1 MFYAHGYEK
10 GAKQSRL
17 TQWQEIQKRTGKSIS
32 WIEERPQCPGELH
45 YVWDIYLNIRKGAE
59 SVDYNALNNYV
70 NLTGDRLNSN
80 EINLLLDVEYIR
92 RSDDGY
98 S

>member
-17 TQWQEIQKRTGKSIS
+17 ALWQEIQRRTGKPIS
-32 WIEERPQCPGELH
+32 WIDDRPICPNELA
-45 YVWDIYLNIRKGAE
+45 YVWDIYLSIRKGAE
-59 SVDYNALNNYV
+59 TVDYNALNSYV

-92 RSDDGY
+92 RNDD
-98 S
+98 